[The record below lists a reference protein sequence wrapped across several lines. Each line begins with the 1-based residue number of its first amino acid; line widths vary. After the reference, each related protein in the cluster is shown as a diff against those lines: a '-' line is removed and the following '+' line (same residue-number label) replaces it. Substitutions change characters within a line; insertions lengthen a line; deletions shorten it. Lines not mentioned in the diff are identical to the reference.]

1 MNSDSLKRAALLGV
15 LWLTASTGG
24 FLAEEVRPAQ
34 EGGIEFYD
42 ARQQASE
49 FIALFHS
56 IVLTEE
62 QERTKNEALSVLP
75 APCCADKSIATCCCP
90 CNLAKSVWGL
100 SHFLIAERS
109 SDVLEVRRVVQ
120 EWMEFTNQ
128 NGYTGDA
135 CYIGQCNRPFEANGC
150 GGMGGPVR

>member
-24 FLAEEVRPAQ
+24 FRAEEVRPAQ

-42 ARQQASE
+42 ARQQAFE

-56 IVLTEE
+56 IVLTDE

-75 APCCADKSIATCCCP
+75 APCCASAALLQIRAVLFSRSGWRNAVFGFVTCIGP
-90 CNLAKSVWGL
+90 LDEN
-100 SHFLIAERS
+100 
-109 SDVLEVRRVVQ
+109 RRWSRLHDSTMLPHVKQ
-120 EWMEFTNQ
+120 PGASE
-128 NGYTGDA
+128 
-135 CYIGQCNRPFEANGC
+135 
-150 GGMGGPVR
+150 